1 MLFLSSKKMTVSNRI
16 TKNYA
21 GMALEKPGASTGC
34 SELAKPAAL
43 PAPLGSKDFYE
54 KVNPFWLDQGARLEA
69 QATSRKRGR
78 VGPQARKRLTKI
90 K

>member
-1 MLFLSSKKMTVSNRI
+1 
-16 TKNYA
+16 
-21 GMALEKPGASTGC
+21 MALEKPGASTGC

-78 VGPQARKRLTKI
+78 VGPQAHKVTSLTKN